1 MMRKH
6 QPQQRGAGH
15 MKDGCDI
22 DERFGWRFSL
32 SWEKSRLMTVYVRK
46 GRSKSG
52 SFYPDGISMTSFL
65 CFLLG
70 VATYLT
76 LLSARAADE
85 EKPYGRG
92 GISIFDS
99 LSGREES
106 SFPG

>member
-1 MMRKH
+1 
-6 QPQQRGAGH
+6 